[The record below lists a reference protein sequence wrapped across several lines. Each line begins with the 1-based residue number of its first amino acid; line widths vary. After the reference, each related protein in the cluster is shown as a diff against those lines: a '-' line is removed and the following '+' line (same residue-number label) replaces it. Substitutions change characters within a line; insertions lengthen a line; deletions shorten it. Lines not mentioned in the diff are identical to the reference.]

1 MTIKVL
7 EINATTGIKK
17 TRDMTALELSEF
29 NSREAENKLEATE
42 LDKAQKANL
51 AKKVSGR
58 NKLLAL
64 GLTEA
69 EVTALVG

>member
-17 TRDMTALELSEF
+17 TRNMTVLELTEF
-29 NSREAENKLEATE
+29 NSREAENKREAIE
-42 LDKAQKANL
+42 LDKAEKANL
-51 AKKVSGR
+51 AKKLSGR

-69 EVTALVG
+69 EVTALLG